1 MKSEDLFKAIG
12 TSNSDFLEHSEK
24 AVRPSSKKIF
34 IRWCGLA
41 ACLLLLIF
49 TVHTVS
55 KFNISPPNPGSNN
68 PKHSWIITYNQA
80 AALADTS
87 SSKRN
92 HPCIFIEELDKE
104 ELSAVGPGTA
114 FKWMDYSGSAAFD
127 GSGNLFYVIINV
139 TNTDWGGTTTVIM
152 QKGKVVTDYTLP
164 NDPIISDFCGTKVTA
179 CEYDAGDHVLLELSF
194 EKDGTGFLVS
204 TDVQPDD
211 IEKAKSDMYDLLECY
226 ITNRNIDINSI
237 KASAISEWIS
247 KELTLSEASKDEDF
261 GIYMPPSIPKGF
273 TSENIQRYKDQ
284 NNNSLS
290 GLWTHGYDELRWKI
304 SYLGDGDKERLT
316 SVKDKRNYD
325 FSLYPI
331 PRADSVPDELR
342 EIVDNPI
349 FNIDELTL
357 DTIKARTYT
366 LDDAGDSN
374 AYRMHFSVLYGD
386 VIIDVSSKG
395 ISPEW
400 MYSQLESIVH

>member
-1 MKSEDLFKAIG
+1 
-12 TSNSDFLEHSEK
+12 
-24 AVRPSSKKIF
+24 
-34 IRWCGLA
+34 
-41 ACLLLLIF
+41 
-49 TVHTVS
+49 
-55 KFNISPPNPGSNN
+55 
-68 PKHSWIITYNQA
+68 
-80 AALADTS
+80 
-87 SSKRN
+87 
-92 HPCIFIEELDKE
+92 
-104 ELSAVGPGTA
+104 
-114 FKWMDYSGSAAFD
+114 MDYSGSVAFD

-139 TNTDWGGTTTVIM
+139 TNTDWGGTTTVII
-152 QKGKVVTDYTLP
+152 QKGKVVKDYTLP
-164 NDPIISDFCGTKVTA
+164 NDPIISDFNGTKVTA

-226 ITNRNIDINSI
+226 IINRNIDINSI
-237 KASAISEWIS
+237 KASAIPEWIS
-247 KELTLSEASKDEDF
+247 KELTLGEASKDEDF

-325 FSLYPI
+325 LSLHPI

-349 FNIDELTL
+349 FNIKELTL

-386 VIIDVSSKG
+386 VIVDVSSKG